1 MGIMNPRY
9 AVYVSV
15 VLLLIVFLCIGC
27 STSAAVVN
35 VSAGAGLTDAIS
47 EINVLYKQGR
57 PDITVIANFAAAG
70 PLQQQIENGAPADV
84 FISPSPKHMDMLEA
98 KHLIIENTRRD
109 LLRNKVVLIIP
120 GDSTLG
126 ITGFKDL
133 TGGMVKKVAIGD
145 PESVPVGMYAQE
157 IFIEYGI
164 MDALKSRLV
173 LAGTVRQVLQY
184 VESSNVDAGVV
195 FMTDAKT
202 SPDVQI
208 VANAPDDINNKVVY
222 PVAVIATGKDRTAA
236 VDYEEFLFGSQA
248 GSVFE
253 KYGFS
258 VIGR

>member
-1 MGIMNPRY
+1 MDSRY
-9 AVYVSV
+9 AVYLSIF
-15 VLLLIVFLCIGC
+15 LLLIVFLCSGC
-27 STSAAVVN
+27 STSAATVN
-35 VSAGAGLTDAIS
+35 VSAGAGLTEAMS
-47 EINVLYKQGR
+47 EINLLYKYQQ
-57 PDITVIANFAAAG
+57 PDVAVVANFAAAG
-70 PLQQQIENGAPADV
+70 TLQQQIENGAPADV
-84 FISPSPKHMDMLEA
+84 FISPSSKHMDMLQA

-109 LLRNKVVLIIP
+109 LLFNKVVLIVP

-126 ITGFKDL
+126 ISGFKDL
-133 TGGMVKKVAIGD
+133 TGDMVKKVAIGD

-157 IFIEYGI
+157 IFMEYGI

-202 SPDVQI
+202 SPDVRI
-208 VANAPDDINNKVVY
+208 VANAPDFINSKVVY
-222 PVAVIATGKDRTAA
+222 PVAIIDTGKDRTAA
-236 VDYEEFLFGSQA
+236 ADYQEFLFSSQA

-253 KYGFS
+253 KYGFG